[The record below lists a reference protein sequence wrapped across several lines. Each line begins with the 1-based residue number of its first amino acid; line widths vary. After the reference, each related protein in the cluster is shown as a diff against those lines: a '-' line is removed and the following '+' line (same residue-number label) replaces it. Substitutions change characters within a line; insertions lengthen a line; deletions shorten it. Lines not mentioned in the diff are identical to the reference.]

1 MTRAKSPLALA
12 ASFALVC
19 LIATRAAAQ
28 DPAVK
33 EQARALNDRGTA
45 EYRLGYYDKAASLY
59 EEAYRLLPDP
69 ALLYNVGQAYR
80 MAGQRDKALIA
91 YKSYLRTSA
100 PDAPNRDLARKRIE
114 ELEVAGAAAGAP
126 ATGPSARPVQLQPM
140 DMPVGPPALVGATPA
155 ERPRQDGPSRRW
167 WLWGAVGALVVGGVA
182 TAVVLAGRPRDA
194 TPGSVGIGV
203 VP

>member
-1 MTRAKSPLALA
+1 M
-12 ASFALVC
+12 
-19 LIATRAAAQ
+19 AQ

-80 MAGQRDKALIA
+80 MAGQRDEALNA

-100 PDAPNRDLARKRIE
+100 PEAPNRDFARKRIE
-114 ELEVAGAAAGAP
+114 ELEAAGAAP
-126 ATGPSARPVQLQPM
+126 ASALTRPVQLQPT
-140 DMPVGPPALVGATPA
+140 DMPVGPPTLVGSPTAA
-155 ERPRQDGPSRRW
+155 HDQPRSRRW

-182 TAVVLAGRPRDA
+182 TAVILASRPLDPSR
-194 TPGSVGIGV
+194 GSAGIEV

>member
-1 MTRAKSPLALA
+1 MPRAKSPLAVAL
-12 ASFALVC
+12 SCALVC
-19 LIATRAAAQ
+19 LIAGRAMAQ

-80 MAGQRDKALIA
+80 MAGQRDKALNA

-100 PDAPNRDLARKRIE
+100 PEAPNRDFARKRIE
-114 ELEVAGAAAGAP
+114 ELEAAGAAP
-126 ATGPSARPVQLQPM
+126 ASALTRPVQLQPT
-140 DMPVGPPALVGATPA
+140 DMPVGPPTLVGSPTAA
-155 ERPRQDGPSRRW
+155 HDQPRSRRW

-182 TAVVLAGRPRDA
+182 TAVILASRPLDPSR
-194 TPGSVGIGV
+194 GSAGIEV

>member
-1 MTRAKSPLALA
+1 VPRAKSPLAVALA
-12 ASFALVC
+12 LTLVC
-19 LIATRAAAQ
+19 LLAGRAAAQ

-69 ALLYNVGQAYR
+69 ALLYNIGQAYR
-80 MAGQRDKALIA
+80 MAGQRDKALVA
-91 YKSYLRTSA
+91 YRSYLRTSA
-100 PDAPNRDLARKRIE
+100 PDAPNRDLAQKRVD
-114 ELEVAGAAAGAP
+114 ELEAAGAG
-126 ATGPSARPVQLQPM
+126 TLSRPVQLLPT
-140 DMPVGPPALVGATPA
+140 DMPVGPTDTPALVGVTRV
-155 ERPRQDGPSRRW
+155 ERAPDGSGRRW

-182 TAVVLAGRPRDA
+182 TAVVLAGRPRDP
-194 TPGSVGIGV
+194 TRGSAGIGV

>member
-1 MTRAKSPLALA
+1 MNRARSPIALA
-12 ASFALVC
+12 ILLTC
-19 LIATRAAAQ
+19 LTAGRAAAQ

-45 EYRLGYYDKAASLY
+45 EYRLGYYDKAANLY

-80 MAGQRDKALIA
+80 MAGQRDKALNA
-91 YKSYLRTSA
+91 YKSYLRTST
-100 PDAPNRDLARKRIE
+100 PDAPNRDLARKRVE
-114 ELEVAGAAAGAP
+114 ELEAAVAVP
-126 ATGPSARPVQLQPM
+126 ARTVNLQPADMPMGPSLVAV
-140 DMPVGPPALVGATPA
+140 PPAGPA
-155 ERPRQDGPSRRW
+155 NDQPKRRW

-182 TAVVLAGRPRDA
+182 TAIVLAGRPLDPA
-194 TPGSVGIGV
+194 SGSAGVAV